1 MASYDAQAAAALVAD
16 PRTPPQVLADIAG
29 QHPGLWD
36 RLKQHP
42 NIYPELAQWID
53 QARAA
58 QAPAATPAAAAETQP
73 QPAASADPEAQQ
85 PQTQPTQQL
94 PDAAPQFQQA
104 AEQQAAEQQATPAY
118 AGHAGYPAQ
127 AGYPDQPGYAPQQG
141 YGYPQAAPP
150 RKSKA
155 GLIIGIVAAGVVVLA
170 GIGVALAFAFG
181 AIGGGGSAS
190 LADGMRSIEAPEGEF
205 TLEIIDGS
213 RLEEAIGE
221 PFPRNGSQSEID
233 DWLELAYDRDDER
246 VAVGNIAEPDGLAA
260 VIFEGRGEIWLNDRE
275 TSVSVSAFPRQ
286 IPDSRLTELLGEPSR
301 GLWELQ
307 TSYDEDE
314 FSLFFT
320 QVDGTTYSSAYT
332 SDLPRERPE
341 TRDSLASDESVMQM
355 LSLLEKTGGYAYT
368 IERDDYPADNL
379 EEITGERVDRIVT
392 YGSALSLRDGKPYL
406 TLAYDF
412 GSADKA
418 RANLGVMEDGI
429 FLSADGIG
437 QDDPVRVAQDGSF
450 VVAEFEISGSDLHS
464 VAFDLRNLYD
474 W

>member
-36 RLKQHP
+36 RLRQHP
-42 NIYPELAQWID
+42 NVYPELVQWID

-58 QAPAATPAAAAETQP
+58 QTPAAASEP
-73 QPAASADPEAQQ
+73 QPTTSAAPEAQQ
-85 PQTQPTQQL
+85 P
-94 PDAAPQFQQA
+94 A
-104 AEQQAAEQQATPAY
+104 PAY
-118 AGHAGYPAQ
+118 AGQPGYQ
-127 AGYPDQPGYAPQQG
+127 TQTGYPDQPGYAPQSG

-150 RKSKA
+150 RKGRT
-155 GLIIGIVAAGVVVLA
+155 GLIVGIVAAGVVVLA

-190 LADGMRSIEAPEGEF
+190 LADGMRSIEAPEGDF
-205 TLEIIDGS
+205 TLEIIDGP
-213 RLEEAIGE
+213 RLEEAVGE

-246 VAVGNIAEPDGLAA
+246 VAVGNLAEPEGLAA
-260 VIFEGRGEIWLNDRE
+260 VVFEGRGEIWLNDRE
-275 TSVSVSAFPRQ
+275 TSVSMGAFPHQ
-286 IPDSRLTELLGEPSR
+286 IPDSRLTELIGEPSR

-307 TSYDEDE
+307 ASYDEDE
-314 FSLFFT
+314 FSLFFA
-320 QVDGTTYSSAYT
+320 QVGGATYSSSYT

-341 TRDSLASDESVMQM
+341 AHDSMASDESVMQM

-379 EEITGERVDRIVT
+379 EEITGDRVDRIVT
-392 YGSALSLRDGKPYL
+392 YGSALSLRDGEPYL

-412 GSADKA
+412 GSAEKA
-418 RANLGVMEDGI
+418 RANLGVMEDGF

-437 QDDPVRVAQDGSF
+437 QDDPVRVVQDGSF
-450 VVAEFEISGSDLHS
+450 VVAEFEISGSDLQS
-464 VAFDLRNLYD
+464 IAFDLRNLYD